1 MKSIHAIST
10 IVAVWGMGPSGAVV
24 NHPARPAR
32 TVRLDDRGTQGVLQI
47 AGPATPGKSALGM
60 PNLLAAALLQG
71 GSRPDR
77 KW

>member
-10 IVAVWGMGPSGAVV
+10 ILAVWGMGPSGVVV
-24 NHPARPAR
+24 NHLARPAR
-32 TVRLDDRGTQGVLQI
+32 AVRTEDRGTQGVRQI
-47 AGPATPGKSALGM
+47 AGLATPGKSALGM

-77 KW
+77 RR